1 MYEEDVEELFESV
14 PMGTPVEI
22 IYDRV
27 IMEEAPD
34 HTVSYYIYPDGYG
47 WEPLTVSSVKEYLAH
62 YGVEDFATPDEV
74 YHKIIAS
81 DGSVTYVAKH
91 YDLVING
98 RKLKKKYFGKDGS
111 IWIPAVETSVAA
123 KVGAYWDG
131 ETNTLMT
138 RLGKVPGIVKSDV
151 VYINEK
157 DLESV
162 FHIKGHLTEDL
173 VYEAD
178 TFRRQNLLQNNC
190 AWQEILIKGSG
201 GSSLLASCMKKTS
214 LPKGRCRIIFPALV
228 LFVTCHAVNAEL
240 HHEVRIKTEHVETLF
255 DDITAASCGKLF
267 IFEFLFEPFQ
277 FHAVDPFRTHECVCH
292 DDACQFV
299 HGEKTFSRGVAGSN
313 SSVHTPQPW
322 EMIVR
327 ISSSSTPSG
336 ARNSRTWRQ
345 CSSGYSS

>member
-1 MYEEDVEELFESV
+1 MGGYTADAAINTEVGSLSGMLLPAPKKSETGKKITLNLASRLLTLYEGTEKVRIYPVAVGAPETPSPVGEFSISEKEVNPSWTDPKTKITVPSGPSNPLGYRWLGLYGNYGIHGTNAPWSIGCSVSHGCIRMYEEDVEELFESA

-47 WEPLTVSSVKEYLAH
+47 WEPLTVSSVKEYLAR
-62 YGVEDFATPDEV
+62 YGVEDFALPDEV

-91 YDLVING
+91 YDLIING
-98 RKLKKKYFGKDGS
+98 RKLKKKAIGKDGN
-111 IWIPAVETSVAA
+111 IWIPAVETSVVT

-162 FHIKGHLTEDL
+162 FHIKGCLTEDL
-173 VYEAD
+173 VYEA
-178 TFRRQNLLQNNC
+178 
-190 AWQEILIKGSG
+190 E
-201 GSSLLASCMKKTS
+201 S
-214 LPKGRCRIIFPALV
+214 LPTAEPASKTIALGR
-228 LFVTCHAVNAEL
+228 
-240 HHEVRIKTEHVETLF
+240 K
-255 DDITAASCGKLF
+255 
-267 IFEFLFEPFQ
+267 
-277 FHAVDPFRTHECVCH
+277 
-292 DDACQFV
+292 
-299 HGEKTFSRGVAGSN
+299 
-313 SSVHTPQPW
+313 
-322 EMIVR
+322 
-327 ISSSSTPSG
+327 
-336 ARNSRTWRQ
+336 
-345 CSSGYSS
+345 Y

>member
-1 MYEEDVEELFESV
+1 MLLYKKITALCCTVFLLAGVSGYTADAAINTEVGSLSGMPLPAPKKSETGKKIILNLASRLLTLYEGTEKVRIYPVAVGAPETPSPVGEFSISEKEVNPSWTDPKTKITVPSGPSNPLGYRWLGLYGNYGIHGTNAPWSIGCSVSHGCIRMYEEDVEELFESA

-47 WEPLTVSSVKEYLAH
+47 WEPLTVSSVKEYLAR
-62 YGVEDFATPDEV
+62 YGVEDFALPDEV

-91 YDLVING
+91 YDLIING
-98 RKLKKKYFGKDGS
+98 RKLKKKAIGKDGN
-111 IWIPAVETSVAA
+111 IWIPAVETSVVT

-162 FHIKGHLTEDL
+162 FHIKGRLTEDL
-173 VYEAD
+173 VYEAESFP
-178 TFRRQNLLQNNC
+178 T
-190 AWQEILIKGSG
+190 AEPIS
-201 GSSLLASCMKKTS
+201 KTIV
-214 LPKGRCRIIFPALV
+214 LGR
-228 LFVTCHAVNAEL
+228 
-240 HHEVRIKTEHVETLF
+240 K
-255 DDITAASCGKLF
+255 
-267 IFEFLFEPFQ
+267 
-277 FHAVDPFRTHECVCH
+277 
-292 DDACQFV
+292 
-299 HGEKTFSRGVAGSN
+299 
-313 SSVHTPQPW
+313 
-322 EMIVR
+322 
-327 ISSSSTPSG
+327 
-336 ARNSRTWRQ
+336 
-345 CSSGYSS
+345 Y

>member
-1 MYEEDVEELFESV
+1 MLLYKKITALCCTVFLLSGVSGYTADAAINTEVGSLSGMPLPAPKKSETGKKIILNLASRLLTLYEGTEKVRIYPVAVGAPETPSPVGEFSISEKEVNPSWTDPKTKITVPSGPSNPLGYRWLGLYGNYGIHGTNAPWSIGCSVSHGCIRMYEEDVEELFESA

-47 WEPLTVSSVKEYLAH
+47 WEPLTVSSVKEYLAR
-62 YGVEDFATPDEV
+62 YGVEDFALPDEV

-91 YDLVING
+91 YDFVING
-98 RKLKKKYFGKDGS
+98 RKLKKKAIGKDGN
-111 IWIPAVETSVAA
+111 IWIPAVETSVVT

-162 FHIKGHLTEDL
+162 FHIKGCLTEDL
-173 VYEAD
+173 VYEA
-178 TFRRQNLLQNNC
+178 
-190 AWQEILIKGSG
+190 E
-201 GSSLLASCMKKTS
+201 SLPTAELASKTIA
-214 LPKGRCRIIFPALV
+214 LGR
-228 LFVTCHAVNAEL
+228 
-240 HHEVRIKTEHVETLF
+240 K
-255 DDITAASCGKLF
+255 
-267 IFEFLFEPFQ
+267 
-277 FHAVDPFRTHECVCH
+277 
-292 DDACQFV
+292 
-299 HGEKTFSRGVAGSN
+299 
-313 SSVHTPQPW
+313 
-322 EMIVR
+322 
-327 ISSSSTPSG
+327 
-336 ARNSRTWRQ
+336 
-345 CSSGYSS
+345 Y

>member
-1 MYEEDVEELFESV
+1 MLLYKKITALCCTVFLLAGVSGYTADAAINTEVGSLSGMPLPAPKKSETGKKIILNLASRLLTLYEGTEKVRIYPVAVGAPETPSPVGEFSISEKEVNPSWTDPKTKITVPSGPSNPLGYRWLGLYGNYGIHGTNAPWSIGCSVSHGCIRMYEEDVEELFESA

-47 WEPLTVSSVKEYLAH
+47 WEPLTVSSVKEYLAR
-62 YGVEDFATPDEV
+62 YGVEDFALPDEV

-91 YDLVING
+91 YDLIING
-98 RKLKKKYFGKDGS
+98 RKLKKKAIGKDGN
-111 IWIPAVETSVAA
+111 IWIPAVETSVVT

-162 FHIKGHLTEDL
+162 FHIKGCLTEDL
-173 VYEAD
+173 VYEA
-178 TFRRQNLLQNNC
+178 
-190 AWQEILIKGSG
+190 E
-201 GSSLLASCMKKTS
+201 S
-214 LPKGRCRIIFPALV
+214 LPTAEPASKTIALGR
-228 LFVTCHAVNAEL
+228 
-240 HHEVRIKTEHVETLF
+240 K
-255 DDITAASCGKLF
+255 
-267 IFEFLFEPFQ
+267 
-277 FHAVDPFRTHECVCH
+277 
-292 DDACQFV
+292 
-299 HGEKTFSRGVAGSN
+299 
-313 SSVHTPQPW
+313 
-322 EMIVR
+322 
-327 ISSSSTPSG
+327 
-336 ARNSRTWRQ
+336 
-345 CSSGYSS
+345 Y

>member
-1 MYEEDVEELFESV
+1 MLLYKKITALCCTAFLLAGVSGYTADAAINTEVGSLSGMPLPAPKKSETGKKIILNLASRLLTLYEGTEKVRIYPVAVGAPETPSPVGEFSISEKEVNPSWTDPKTEITVPSGPSNPLGYRWLGLYGNYGIHGTNAPWSIGRSVSHGCIRMYEEDVEELFESV

-98 RKLKKKYFGKDGS
+98 RKLKKKALGKDGS

-151 VYINEK
+151 GYINEK

-173 VYEAD
+173 VYEAEALP
-178 TFRRQNLLQNNC
+178 T
-190 AWQEILIKGSG
+190 AEP
-201 GSSLLASCMKKTS
+201 ASKTIV
-214 LPKGRCRIIFPALV
+214 LGR
-228 LFVTCHAVNAEL
+228 
-240 HHEVRIKTEHVETLF
+240 K
-255 DDITAASCGKLF
+255 
-267 IFEFLFEPFQ
+267 
-277 FHAVDPFRTHECVCH
+277 
-292 DDACQFV
+292 
-299 HGEKTFSRGVAGSN
+299 
-313 SSVHTPQPW
+313 
-322 EMIVR
+322 
-327 ISSSSTPSG
+327 
-336 ARNSRTWRQ
+336 
-345 CSSGYSS
+345 Y

>member
-1 MYEEDVEELFESV
+1 MNPVWTDPKTKTTVPSGPSNPLGYRWLGLYGNYGIHGTNAPWSIGRSVSHGCIRMYEEDVEELFESV

-22 IYDRV
+22 IYGRV

-47 WEPLTVSSVKEYLAH
+47 WEPLTVSSVKEYLAR

-98 RKLKKKYFGKDGS
+98 RKLKKKALGKDGS

-173 VYEAD
+173 VYEAEALP
-178 TFRRQNLLQNNC
+178 T
-190 AWQEILIKGSG
+190 AEP
-201 GSSLLASCMKKTS
+201 ASKTIV
-214 LPKGRCRIIFPALV
+214 LGR
-228 LFVTCHAVNAEL
+228 
-240 HHEVRIKTEHVETLF
+240 K
-255 DDITAASCGKLF
+255 
-267 IFEFLFEPFQ
+267 
-277 FHAVDPFRTHECVCH
+277 
-292 DDACQFV
+292 
-299 HGEKTFSRGVAGSN
+299 
-313 SSVHTPQPW
+313 
-322 EMIVR
+322 
-327 ISSSSTPSG
+327 
-336 ARNSRTWRQ
+336 
-345 CSSGYSS
+345 Y

>member
-1 MYEEDVEELFESV
+1 
-14 PMGTPVEI
+14 MGTPVEI

-47 WEPLTVSSVKEYLAH
+47 WEPLTVSSVKEYLAR

-98 RKLKKKYFGKDGS
+98 RKLKKKALGKDGS

-157 DLESV
+157 TW
-162 FHIKGHLTEDL
+162 K
-173 VYEAD
+173 VY
-178 TFRRQNLLQNNC
+178 
-190 AWQEILIKGSG
+190 
-201 GSSLLASCMKKTS
+201 
-214 LPKGRCRIIFPALV
+214 
-228 LFVTCHAVNAEL
+228 
-240 HHEVRIKTEHVETLF
+240 
-255 DDITAASCGKLF
+255 F
-267 IFEFLFEPFQ
+267 I
-277 FHAVDPFRTHECVCH
+277 
-292 DDACQFV
+292 
-299 HGEKTFSRGVAGSN
+299 SRV
-313 SSVHTPQPW
+313 
-322 EMIVR
+322 I
-327 ISSSSTPSG
+327 
-336 ARNSRTWRQ
+336 
-345 CSSGYSS
+345 

>member
-1 MYEEDVEELFESV
+1 MLLYKKITALCCTAFLLAGVSGYTADAAINTEVGSLSGMPLPAPKKSETGKKIILNLASRLLTLYEGTEKVRIYPVAVGAPETPSPVGEFSILEKEVNPSWTDPKTEITVPSGPSNPLGYRWLGLYGNYGIHGTNAPWSIGRSVSHGCIRMYEEDVEELFESV

-47 WEPLTVSSVKEYLAH
+47 WEPLTVSSVKEYLAR

-98 RKLKKKYFGKDGS
+98 RKLKKKALGKDGS

-173 VYEAD
+173 VYEAEALP
-178 TFRRQNLLQNNC
+178 T
-190 AWQEILIKGSG
+190 AEP
-201 GSSLLASCMKKTS
+201 ASKTIV
-214 LPKGRCRIIFPALV
+214 LGR
-228 LFVTCHAVNAEL
+228 
-240 HHEVRIKTEHVETLF
+240 K
-255 DDITAASCGKLF
+255 
-267 IFEFLFEPFQ
+267 
-277 FHAVDPFRTHECVCH
+277 
-292 DDACQFV
+292 
-299 HGEKTFSRGVAGSN
+299 
-313 SSVHTPQPW
+313 
-322 EMIVR
+322 
-327 ISSSSTPSG
+327 
-336 ARNSRTWRQ
+336 
-345 CSSGYSS
+345 Y

>member
-1 MYEEDVEELFESV
+1 MLLYKKITALCCTVFLLAGVSGYTADAAINTEVGSLSGMPLPAPKKSETGKKIILNLASRLLTLYEGMEKVRIYPVAVGAPETPSPVGEFSISEKEVNPSWTDPKTKITVPSGPSNPLGYRWLGLYGNYGIHGTNAPWSIGCSVSHGCIRMYEEDVEELFESA

-47 WEPLTVSSVKEYLAH
+47 WEPLTVSSVKEYLAR
-62 YGVEDFATPDEV
+62 YGVEDFALPDEV

-98 RKLKKKYFGKDGS
+98 RKLKKKAIGKDGN

-173 VYEAD
+173 VYEAEALP
-178 TFRRQNLLQNNC
+178 T
-190 AWQEILIKGSG
+190 AEP
-201 GSSLLASCMKKTS
+201 ASKTIV
-214 LPKGRCRIIFPALV
+214 LGR
-228 LFVTCHAVNAEL
+228 
-240 HHEVRIKTEHVETLF
+240 K
-255 DDITAASCGKLF
+255 
-267 IFEFLFEPFQ
+267 
-277 FHAVDPFRTHECVCH
+277 
-292 DDACQFV
+292 
-299 HGEKTFSRGVAGSN
+299 
-313 SSVHTPQPW
+313 
-322 EMIVR
+322 
-327 ISSSSTPSG
+327 
-336 ARNSRTWRQ
+336 
-345 CSSGYSS
+345 Y

>member
-1 MYEEDVEELFESV
+1 MLLYKKITALCCTVFLLAGVSGYTADAAINTEVGSLSGMPLPAPKKSETGKKIILNLASRLLTLYEGTEKVRIYPVAVGAPETPSPVGEFSISEKEVNPSWTDPKTKITVPSGPSNPLGYRWLGLYGNYGIHGTNAPWSIGCSVSHGCIRMYEEDVEELFESA

-47 WEPLTVSSVKEYLAH
+47 WEPLTVSSVKEYLAR
-62 YGVEDFATPDEV
+62 YGVEDFALPDEV

-91 YDLVING
+91 YDLIING
-98 RKLKKKYFGKDGS
+98 RKLKKKAIGKDGN
-111 IWIPAVETSVAA
+111 IWIPAVETSVVT

-162 FHIKGHLTEDL
+162 FHIKGCLTEDL
-173 VYEAD
+173 VYEA
-178 TFRRQNLLQNNC
+178 
-190 AWQEILIKGSG
+190 
-201 GSSLLASCMKKTS
+201 
-214 LPKGRCRIIFPALV
+214 
-228 LFVTCHAVNAEL
+228 
-240 HHEVRIKTEHVETLF
+240 
-255 DDITAASCGKLF
+255 
-267 IFEFLFEPFQ
+267 EFLPTAEP
-277 FHAVDPFRTHECVCH
+277 AS
-292 DDACQFV
+292 
-299 HGEKTFSRGVAGSN
+299 KTIALGRK
-313 SSVHTPQPW
+313 
-322 EMIVR
+322 
-327 ISSSSTPSG
+327 
-336 ARNSRTWRQ
+336 
-345 CSSGYSS
+345 Y

>member
-1 MYEEDVEELFESV
+1 MLLYKKITALCCTVFLLAGVSGYTADAAINTEVGSLSGMPLPAPKKSETGKKIILNLASRLLTLYEGTEKVRIYPVAVGAPETPSPVGEFSISEKEVNPSWTDPKTKITVPSGPSNPLGYRWLGLYGNYGIHGTNAPWSIGCSVSHGCIRMYEEDVEELFESA

-47 WEPLTVSSVKEYLAH
+47 WEPLTVSSVKEYLAR
-62 YGVEDFATPDEV
+62 YGVEDFALPDEV

-98 RKLKKKYFGKDGS
+98 RKLKKKAIGKDGN
-111 IWIPAVETSVAA
+111 IWIPAVETSVVT

-162 FHIKGHLTEDL
+162 FHIKGCLTEDL
-173 VYEAD
+173 VYEA
-178 TFRRQNLLQNNC
+178 
-190 AWQEILIKGSG
+190 E
-201 GSSLLASCMKKTS
+201 S
-214 LPKGRCRIIFPALV
+214 LPTAEPASKTIALGR
-228 LFVTCHAVNAEL
+228 
-240 HHEVRIKTEHVETLF
+240 K
-255 DDITAASCGKLF
+255 
-267 IFEFLFEPFQ
+267 
-277 FHAVDPFRTHECVCH
+277 
-292 DDACQFV
+292 
-299 HGEKTFSRGVAGSN
+299 
-313 SSVHTPQPW
+313 
-322 EMIVR
+322 
-327 ISSSSTPSG
+327 
-336 ARNSRTWRQ
+336 
-345 CSSGYSS
+345 Y

>member
-47 WEPLTVSSVKEYLAH
+47 WEPLTVASVKECLAH
-62 YGVEDFATPDEV
+62 YGVEDFALPDEV
-74 YHKIIAS
+74 YHKIIVS

-98 RKLKKKYFGKDGS
+98 RKLKKKALGKDGS

-173 VYEAD
+173 VYEAEALP
-178 TFRRQNLLQNNC
+178 T
-190 AWQEILIKGSG
+190 AEP
-201 GSSLLASCMKKTS
+201 ASKTIV
-214 LPKGRCRIIFPALV
+214 LGR
-228 LFVTCHAVNAEL
+228 
-240 HHEVRIKTEHVETLF
+240 K
-255 DDITAASCGKLF
+255 
-267 IFEFLFEPFQ
+267 
-277 FHAVDPFRTHECVCH
+277 
-292 DDACQFV
+292 
-299 HGEKTFSRGVAGSN
+299 
-313 SSVHTPQPW
+313 
-322 EMIVR
+322 
-327 ISSSSTPSG
+327 
-336 ARNSRTWRQ
+336 
-345 CSSGYSS
+345 Y